1 MQKLFAAVNKWLA
14 IMDKE
19 ALNII
24 MAFAVHASMP
34 GDPLWLLIVN
44 VPGAAKTELLRSFNG
59 ATCKGI
65 SLVYIIDSL
74 SPNTLVSGFVNKN
87 VKGQTSRDPSQL
99 SLINDKLL
107 IVKDFSEILSE
118 NYGEQK
124 KIYADLRQ
132 AYDGY
137 LEKSYGSGA
146 GKRGGRAHFGLI
158 AAATPIIDNFSV
170 LTQQLGERFLRL
182 RMIINPDDAVSKAS
196 EVAGHE
202 VEMRTELN
210 EVFKS
215 ALEDYVSNL
224 DIDKVLGFPVPED
237 EIQALAKLV
246 ALLRT
251 EVLRDRS
258 RHVKIPPE
266 PEIATRL
273 VKQLKALYRMSH
285 VIKGQGDYGMVL
297 RVARD
302 SVPIYRLRIVNCLN
316 DGNPK
321 SIDDI
326 ASACGIPRRTCV
338 ERLEDMEVIKAL
350 QAVGVPTEYQLSDRT
365 YLLLLQGGF

>member
-1 MQKLFAAVNKWLA
+1 MQKLFTVITKWLA
-14 IMDKE
+14 IMDIE
-19 ALNII
+19 AINII

-44 VPGAAKTELLRSFNG
+44 APGAAKTELLRSFNG

-65 SLVYIIDSL
+65 PLVYTLDSL

-87 VKGQTSRDPSQL
+87 VKGQTGSDPSQL

-158 AAATPIIDNFSV
+158 AAATPVIDSFSV

-182 RMIINPDDAVSKAS
+182 RMIVNADDAVAKAS

-202 VEMRTELN
+202 KEMRVELN
-210 EVFKS
+210 EAFKGTF
-215 ALEDYVSNL
+215 ENYVSTL
-224 DIDKVLGFPVPED
+224 DIDKVLGLPVPED
-237 EIQALAKLV
+237 DIQALAKLV
-246 ALLRT
+246 AQLRT
-251 EVLRDRS
+251 EVLRDRF
-258 RHVKIPPE
+258 RNIKIPPE
-266 PEIATRL
+266 SEVATRL

-285 VIKGQGDYGMVL
+285 VIKGRGDYNMVL
-297 RVARD
+297 RIARD
-302 SVPIYRLRIVNCLN
+302 SVPTYRLRILNCLS
-316 DGNPK
+316 DGNSK

-326 ASACGIPRRTCV
+326 ASVCGIPRRTCV
-338 ERLEDMEVIKAL
+338 ERLEDMAVIGAL
-350 QAVGVPTEYQLSDRT
+350 DTVGNPTQYQLSDRT
-365 YLLLLQGGF
+365 HLLLLQGGF